1 MEATIQQ
8 IEIKGFMKII
18 AIAALMAMAVLAT
31 LSVCNN
37 ITRTVNTTH
46 TGTMQLTSDTS
57 WVKGGWE

>member
-8 IEIKGFMKII
+8 TEIKGFMKII

-46 TGTMQLTSDTS
+46 TGTLQWSADSS
-57 WVKGGWE
+57 WAKGGWR